1 MIFLTKSRA
10 ENLLGMIYPGGLFGF
25 LKIIVCNGL
34 CIIAMLVMLV
44 IYLLLDFF
52 ESPPTSLH
60 WSPLNGFQ
68 IKFLTLWALLHFQ
81 FNSLCENAQK
91 MSFPSKSKG
100 MTFFG
105 MVYLWGLWGLIIEIV
120 QLCYVSSMH
129 YGKLF
134 FILPSPPVLW
144 QTLPQHHWSSLV
156 APR

>member
-1 MIFLTKSRA
+1 
-10 ENLLGMIYPGGLFGF
+10 
-25 LKIIVCNGL
+25 
-34 CIIAMLVMLV
+34 MLVMLV

-100 MTFFG
+100 MTFF
-105 MVYLWGLWGLIIEIV
+105 WNGLPLGSLGFDNRNCPAL
-120 QLCYVSSMH
+120 LC
-129 YGKLF
+129 
-134 FILPSPPVLW
+134 
-144 QTLPQHHWSSLV
+144 
-156 APR
+156 